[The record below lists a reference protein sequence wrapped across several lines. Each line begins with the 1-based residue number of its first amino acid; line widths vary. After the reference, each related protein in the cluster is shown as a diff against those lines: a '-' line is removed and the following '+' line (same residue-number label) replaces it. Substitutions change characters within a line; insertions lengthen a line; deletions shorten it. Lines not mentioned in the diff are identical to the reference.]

1 MKLKNKKRF
10 MITIVILSLIIL
22 FIILFSSQT
31 FSQGKYEMK
40 TIYISNGD
48 TLWDIA
54 LIEQKY
60 NRYYEDKKIKEIIQ
74 DIKYINNLDSSY
86 IYEGQQIEIP
96 TI

>member
-1 MKLKNKKRF
+1 MKLRNKRRF
-10 MITIVILSLIIL
+10 TVAIVILSLIIL

-54 LIEQKY
+54 SVEQKY
-60 NRYYEDKKIKEIIQ
+60 NKYYEDKKIKEIIQ
-74 DIKYINNLDSSY
+74 DIKYINNLENSY